1 MKLIDF
7 VHISVNLANNVE
19 ILLHDHF
26 SGCTEIANPSGLNLF
41 IPRGFAPWDEKLLSL
56 GIGNFNVLVIHS
68 VEITEIYSHTF
79 SAKILCNQHL
89 YFDPILF
96 IQKEF

>member
-26 SGCTEIANPSGLNLF
+26 SGCTEIANPSGLNL
-41 IPRGFAPWDEKLLSL
+41 LSL
-56 GIGNFNVLVIHS
+56 GIGNINASLEMIV
-68 VEITEIYSHTF
+68 
-79 SAKILCNQHL
+79 Q
-89 YFDPILF
+89 
-96 IQKEF
+96 

>member
-56 GIGNFNVLVIHS
+56 GIGNFNASLEMIV
-68 VEITEIYSHTF
+68 
-79 SAKILCNQHL
+79 Q
-89 YFDPILF
+89 
-96 IQKEF
+96 